1 MLLIMKPK
9 SAKKLNVV
17 LTEDIDSSQIPETEE
32 EVKAAEYEFGV
43 LLTESWEAI
52 CRKPKMHAKAVRT
65 AKKLRELNT
74 LLKATRQVPQSVH

>member
-1 MLLIMKPK
+1 MKQ
-9 SAKKLNVV
+9 V
-17 LTEDIDSSQIPETEE
+17 LTKDEDDSQIPETQE
-32 EVKAAEYEFGV
+32 EVREAEYEFGL

-74 LLKATRQVPQSVH
+74 LLRATRHIPNSIH